1 MESNLKAAVGERRE
15 VRRRRGNKAK
25 DNKFK
30 VERSKGNRRLGDV
43 ENERKGETFKSE
55 VKK

>member
-1 MESNLKAAVGERRE
+1 MMRE

-30 VERSKGNRRLGDV
+30 EERSEGNRRLGDV
-43 ENERKGETFKSE
+43 ENERKGEPYKSE